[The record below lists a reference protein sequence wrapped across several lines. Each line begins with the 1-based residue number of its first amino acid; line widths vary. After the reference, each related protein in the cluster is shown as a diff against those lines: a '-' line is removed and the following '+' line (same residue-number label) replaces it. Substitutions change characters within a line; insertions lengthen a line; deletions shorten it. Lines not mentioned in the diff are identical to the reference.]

1 MWNYTD
7 KVMGYFLHPRN
18 VGEIA
23 DADGVGEVG
32 NIVCGDAMKL
42 YVKMSPDGRTIAD
55 VKFQTF
61 GCASAIAS
69 ASALTEMLKGKTLE
83 EARRLTNQDIA
94 DYLGELPE
102 EKMHCSVMGSEAFD
116 AALKDLKA
124 KHPEWEV
131 PVPEEVEE
139 GAERIVC
146 HCFSVTEGEIRKV
159 IRENHLTTV
168 EQVTHFTKAG
178 GGCGGCRDDI
188 QAILD
193 GDDSGAFDE
202 KAALLDARLL
212 AKNGDL
218 NALLSFFAGLD
229 ILDSRWRERLSSP
242 APDAWQE
249 SHRALSRYLVR
260 RFWLQTA
267 SDGDLYARVKLIV
280 TSVLVIRALG
290 KDAAFRYAREVF
302 SDPENLEALLTAAYS
317 EPAMTDERLLAL
329 LQGGMEGL

>member
-7 KVMGYFLHPRN
+7 KVMDYFLHPRN

-193 GDDSGAFDE
+193 DMNGQQALAEETTAPAPLNLTNLQRIALIQSVMDTVIRPGLKADGGDVELIDIDGNDVKVRLKGKCAGCG
-202 KAALLDARLL
+202 AALQTLKHWVE
-212 AKNGDL
+212 AKL
-218 NALLSFFAGLD
+218 
-229 ILDSRWRERLSSP
+229 REKVSGGINVI
-242 APDAWQE
+242 E
-249 SHRALSRYLVR
+249 
-260 RFWLQTA
+260 
-267 SDGDLYARVKLIV
+267 VK
-280 TSVLVIRALG
+280 
-290 KDAAFRYAREVF
+290 
-302 SDPENLEALLTAAYS
+302 
-317 EPAMTDERLLAL
+317 
-329 LQGGMEGL
+329 

>member
-7 KVMGYFLHPRN
+7 KVMDYFLHPRN

-193 GDDSGAFDE
+193 DMNGQQARAEETTAPAPLNLTNLQRIALIQSVMDTVIRPGLKADGGDVELIDIDGNDVKVRLKGKCAGCG
-202 KAALLDARLL
+202 AALQTLKHWVE
-212 AKNGDL
+212 AKL
-218 NALLSFFAGLD
+218 
-229 ILDSRWRERLSSP
+229 REKVSGGINVI
-242 APDAWQE
+242 E
-249 SHRALSRYLVR
+249 
-260 RFWLQTA
+260 
-267 SDGDLYARVKLIV
+267 VK
-280 TSVLVIRALG
+280 
-290 KDAAFRYAREVF
+290 
-302 SDPENLEALLTAAYS
+302 
-317 EPAMTDERLLAL
+317 
-329 LQGGMEGL
+329 

>member
-7 KVMGYFLHPRN
+7 KVMDYFLHPRN

-69 ASALTEMLKGKTLE
+69 ASALTEMVKGKTLE

-193 GDDSGAFDE
+193 DMNGQQARAEETTAPAPSNLTNLQRIALIQSVMDTVIRPGLKADGGDVELIDIDGNDVKVRLKGKCAGCG
-202 KAALLDARLL
+202 AALQTLKHWVE
-212 AKNGDL
+212 AKL
-218 NALLSFFAGLD
+218 
-229 ILDSRWRERLSSP
+229 REKVSGGINVI
-242 APDAWQE
+242 E
-249 SHRALSRYLVR
+249 
-260 RFWLQTA
+260 
-267 SDGDLYARVKLIV
+267 VK
-280 TSVLVIRALG
+280 
-290 KDAAFRYAREVF
+290 
-302 SDPENLEALLTAAYS
+302 
-317 EPAMTDERLLAL
+317 
-329 LQGGMEGL
+329 

>member
-7 KVMGYFLHPRN
+7 KVMDYFLHPRN

-193 GDDSGAFDE
+193 DMNGQQARAEETTAPAPSNLTNLQRIALIPSVMDTVIRPGLKADGGDVELIDIDGNDVKVRLKGKCAGCG
-202 KAALLDARLL
+202 AALQTLKHWVE
-212 AKNGDL
+212 AKL
-218 NALLSFFAGLD
+218 
-229 ILDSRWRERLSSP
+229 REKVSGGINVI
-242 APDAWQE
+242 E
-249 SHRALSRYLVR
+249 
-260 RFWLQTA
+260 
-267 SDGDLYARVKLIV
+267 VK
-280 TSVLVIRALG
+280 
-290 KDAAFRYAREVF
+290 
-302 SDPENLEALLTAAYS
+302 
-317 EPAMTDERLLAL
+317 
-329 LQGGMEGL
+329 

>member
-7 KVMGYFLHPRN
+7 KVMDYFLHPRN

-124 KHPEWEV
+124 RHPEWDV
-131 PVPEEVEE
+131 PVPEEAEE

-178 GGCGGCRDDI
+178 GGCGGCRDEI

-193 GDDSGAFDE
+193 DMNGQRAHEETTAPVPSNLTNLQRIALIQTVMDTVIRPGLKADGGDVELIDIDGNDVKVRLKGKCAGCG
-202 KAALLDARLL
+202 AALQTLKHWVE
-212 AKNGDL
+212 AKL
-218 NALLSFFAGLD
+218 
-229 ILDSRWRERLSSP
+229 REKVSGGINVI
-242 APDAWQE
+242 E
-249 SHRALSRYLVR
+249 
-260 RFWLQTA
+260 
-267 SDGDLYARVKLIV
+267 VK
-280 TSVLVIRALG
+280 
-290 KDAAFRYAREVF
+290 
-302 SDPENLEALLTAAYS
+302 
-317 EPAMTDERLLAL
+317 
-329 LQGGMEGL
+329 

>member
-7 KVMGYFLHPRN
+7 KVMDYFLHPRN

-178 GGCGGCRDDI
+178 GGCGGCRDDL

-193 GDDSGAFDE
+193 DMNGQQARAEETTAPAPLNLTNLQRIALIQSVMDTVIRPGLKADGGDVELIDIDGNDVKVRLKGKCAGCG
-202 KAALLDARLL
+202 AALQTLKHWVE
-212 AKNGDL
+212 AKL
-218 NALLSFFAGLD
+218 
-229 ILDSRWRERLSSP
+229 REKVSGGINVI
-242 APDAWQE
+242 E
-249 SHRALSRYLVR
+249 
-260 RFWLQTA
+260 
-267 SDGDLYARVKLIV
+267 VK
-280 TSVLVIRALG
+280 
-290 KDAAFRYAREVF
+290 
-302 SDPENLEALLTAAYS
+302 
-317 EPAMTDERLLAL
+317 
-329 LQGGMEGL
+329 

>member
-7 KVMGYFLHPRN
+7 KVMDYFLHPRN

-193 GDDSGAFDE
+193 DMNGQQARAEETTAPAPSNLTNLQRIALIQSVMDTVIRPGLKADGGDVELIDIDGNDVKVRLKGKCAGCG
-202 KAALLDARLL
+202 AALQTLKHWVE
-212 AKNGDL
+212 AKL
-218 NALLSFFAGLD
+218 
-229 ILDSRWRERLSSP
+229 REKVSGGINVI
-242 APDAWQE
+242 E
-249 SHRALSRYLVR
+249 
-260 RFWLQTA
+260 
-267 SDGDLYARVKLIV
+267 VK
-280 TSVLVIRALG
+280 
-290 KDAAFRYAREVF
+290 
-302 SDPENLEALLTAAYS
+302 
-317 EPAMTDERLLAL
+317 
-329 LQGGMEGL
+329 

>member
-7 KVMGYFLHPRN
+7 KVMDYFLHPRN

-139 GAERIVC
+139 GPERIVC
-146 HCFSVTEGEIRKV
+146 HCCSVTEGEIRKV

-193 GDDSGAFDE
+193 DMNGQQARAEETTAPAPSNLTNLQRIALIQSVMDTVIRPGLKADGGDVELIDIDGNDVKVRLKGKCAGCG
-202 KAALLDARLL
+202 AALQTLKHWVE
-212 AKNGDL
+212 AKL
-218 NALLSFFAGLD
+218 
-229 ILDSRWRERLSSP
+229 REKVSGGINVI
-242 APDAWQE
+242 E
-249 SHRALSRYLVR
+249 
-260 RFWLQTA
+260 
-267 SDGDLYARVKLIV
+267 VK
-280 TSVLVIRALG
+280 
-290 KDAAFRYAREVF
+290 
-302 SDPENLEALLTAAYS
+302 
-317 EPAMTDERLLAL
+317 
-329 LQGGMEGL
+329 

>member
-7 KVMGYFLHPRN
+7 KVMDYFLHPRN

-124 KHPEWEV
+124 KHPEWDV

-178 GGCGGCRDDI
+178 GGCGGCRDEI

-193 GDDSGAFDE
+193 DMNGQKAHEEETTAPAPANLTNLQRIALIQTVMDTVIRPGLKADGGDVELIDIDGNDVKVRLKGRCAGCG
-202 KAALLDARLL
+202 AALQTLKHWVE
-212 AKNGDL
+212 AKL
-218 NALLSFFAGLD
+218 
-229 ILDSRWRERLSSP
+229 REKVSGGINVI
-242 APDAWQE
+242 E
-249 SHRALSRYLVR
+249 
-260 RFWLQTA
+260 
-267 SDGDLYARVKLIV
+267 VK
-280 TSVLVIRALG
+280 
-290 KDAAFRYAREVF
+290 
-302 SDPENLEALLTAAYS
+302 
-317 EPAMTDERLLAL
+317 
-329 LQGGMEGL
+329 

>member
-7 KVMGYFLHPRN
+7 KVMDYFLHPRN

-178 GGCGGCRDDI
+178 GGCGACRDDI

-193 GDDSGAFDE
+193 DMNGQQARAEETTAPAPSNLTNLQRIALIQSVMDTVIRPGLKADGGDVELIDIDGNDVKVRLKGKCAGCG
-202 KAALLDARLL
+202 AALQTLKHWVE
-212 AKNGDL
+212 AKL
-218 NALLSFFAGLD
+218 
-229 ILDSRWRERLSSP
+229 REKVSGGINVI
-242 APDAWQE
+242 E
-249 SHRALSRYLVR
+249 
-260 RFWLQTA
+260 
-267 SDGDLYARVKLIV
+267 VK
-280 TSVLVIRALG
+280 
-290 KDAAFRYAREVF
+290 
-302 SDPENLEALLTAAYS
+302 
-317 EPAMTDERLLAL
+317 
-329 LQGGMEGL
+329 

>member
-7 KVMGYFLHPRN
+7 KVMDYFLHPRN

-178 GGCGGCRDDI
+178 GGCGGCREDI

-193 GDDSGAFDE
+193 DMNGQQARAEETTAPAPSNLTNLQRIALIQSVMDTVIRPGLKADGGDVELIDIDGNDVKVRLKGKCAGCG
-202 KAALLDARLL
+202 AALQTLKHWVE
-212 AKNGDL
+212 AKL
-218 NALLSFFAGLD
+218 
-229 ILDSRWRERLSSP
+229 REKVSGGINVI
-242 APDAWQE
+242 E
-249 SHRALSRYLVR
+249 
-260 RFWLQTA
+260 
-267 SDGDLYARVKLIV
+267 VK
-280 TSVLVIRALG
+280 
-290 KDAAFRYAREVF
+290 
-302 SDPENLEALLTAAYS
+302 
-317 EPAMTDERLLAL
+317 
-329 LQGGMEGL
+329 

>member
-1 MWNYTD
+1 MLIPGYYSRFRCLADRCPDNCCHGWAVPVDASSAARYRGLSGPQWEGLRRNLREEDGQILLQNHGGRCPMQESTGLCRIQAALGEEALCRTCRDYPRLRHEYPGFTEGDLDLGCPEAARLILISPEPPAQPETD
-7 KVMGYFLHPRN
+7 DPVLALLISSRIK
-18 VGEIA
+18 A
-23 DADGVGEVG
+23 DQILTAYPL
-32 NIVCGDAMKL
+32 GDAL
-42 YVKMSPDGRTIAD
+42 CVLLFY
-55 VKFQTF
+55 
-61 GCASAIAS
+61 GC
-69 ASALTEMLKGKTLE
+69 
-83 EARRLTNQDIA
+83 
-94 DYLGELPE
+94 
-102 EKMHCSVMGSEAFD
+102 
-116 AALKDLKA
+116 
-124 KHPEWEV
+124 
-131 PVPEEVEE
+131 
-139 GAERIVC
+139 
-146 HCFSVTEGEIRKV
+146 
-159 IRENHLTTV
+159 HL
-168 EQVTHFTKAG
+168 
-178 GGCGGCRDDI
+178 

-193 GDDSGAFDE
+193 GDDPGAFDE

-212 AKNGDL
+212 AKNGNL

-280 TSVLVIRALG
+280 VSTLVIRALG

>member
-7 KVMGYFLHPRN
+7 KVMDYFLHPRN

-124 KHPEWEV
+124 KHPEWDV
-131 PVPEEVEE
+131 PIPEEAEE

-178 GGCGGCRDDI
+178 GGCGGCRDEI

-193 GDDSGAFDE
+193 DMNGQKAHEEETTAPAPANLTNLQRIALIQTVMDTVIRPGLKADGGDVELIDIDGNDVKVRLKGKCAGCG
-202 KAALLDARLL
+202 AALQTLKHWVE
-212 AKNGDL
+212 AKL
-218 NALLSFFAGLD
+218 
-229 ILDSRWRERLSSP
+229 REKVSGGINVI
-242 APDAWQE
+242 E
-249 SHRALSRYLVR
+249 
-260 RFWLQTA
+260 
-267 SDGDLYARVKLIV
+267 VK
-280 TSVLVIRALG
+280 
-290 KDAAFRYAREVF
+290 
-302 SDPENLEALLTAAYS
+302 
-317 EPAMTDERLLAL
+317 
-329 LQGGMEGL
+329 

>member
-7 KVMGYFLHPRN
+7 KVMDYFLHPRN

-124 KHPEWEV
+124 KHPEWDV

-178 GGCGGCRDDI
+178 GGCGGCRDEI

-193 GDDSGAFDE
+193 DMNGQKAHDEETTAPAPSNLTNLQRIALIQTVMDTVIRPGLKADGGDVELIDIDGNDVKVRLKGKCAGCG
-202 KAALLDARLL
+202 AALQTLKHWVE
-212 AKNGDL
+212 AKL
-218 NALLSFFAGLD
+218 
-229 ILDSRWRERLSSP
+229 REKVSGGINVI
-242 APDAWQE
+242 E
-249 SHRALSRYLVR
+249 
-260 RFWLQTA
+260 
-267 SDGDLYARVKLIV
+267 VK
-280 TSVLVIRALG
+280 
-290 KDAAFRYAREVF
+290 
-302 SDPENLEALLTAAYS
+302 
-317 EPAMTDERLLAL
+317 
-329 LQGGMEGL
+329 

>member
-7 KVMGYFLHPRN
+7 KVMDYFLHPRN

-159 IRENHLTTV
+159 IREKHLTTV

-193 GDDSGAFDE
+193 DMNGQQARAEETTAPAPSNLTNLQRIALIQSVMDTVIRPGLKADGGDVELIDIDGNDVKVRLKGKCAGCG
-202 KAALLDARLL
+202 AALQTLKHWVE
-212 AKNGDL
+212 AKL
-218 NALLSFFAGLD
+218 
-229 ILDSRWRERLSSP
+229 REKVSGGINVI
-242 APDAWQE
+242 E
-249 SHRALSRYLVR
+249 
-260 RFWLQTA
+260 
-267 SDGDLYARVKLIV
+267 VK
-280 TSVLVIRALG
+280 
-290 KDAAFRYAREVF
+290 
-302 SDPENLEALLTAAYS
+302 
-317 EPAMTDERLLAL
+317 
-329 LQGGMEGL
+329 

>member
-7 KVMGYFLHPRN
+7 KVMDYFLHPRN

-69 ASALTEMLKGKTLE
+69 ASALTEKLKGKTLE

-193 GDDSGAFDE
+193 DMNGQQARAEETTAPAPSNLTNLQRIALIQSVMDTVIRPGLKADGGDVELIDIDGNDVKVRLKGKCAGCG
-202 KAALLDARLL
+202 AALQTLKHWVE
-212 AKNGDL
+212 AKL
-218 NALLSFFAGLD
+218 
-229 ILDSRWRERLSSP
+229 REKVSGGINVI
-242 APDAWQE
+242 E
-249 SHRALSRYLVR
+249 
-260 RFWLQTA
+260 
-267 SDGDLYARVKLIV
+267 VK
-280 TSVLVIRALG
+280 
-290 KDAAFRYAREVF
+290 
-302 SDPENLEALLTAAYS
+302 
-317 EPAMTDERLLAL
+317 
-329 LQGGMEGL
+329 

>member
-7 KVMGYFLHPRN
+7 KVMDYFLHPRN

-94 DYLGELPE
+94 VYLGELPE

-193 GDDSGAFDE
+193 DMNGQQARAEETTAPAPSNLTNLQRIALIQSVMDTVIRPGLKADGGDVELIDIDGNDVKVRLKGKCAGCG
-202 KAALLDARLL
+202 AALQTLKHWVE
-212 AKNGDL
+212 AKL
-218 NALLSFFAGLD
+218 
-229 ILDSRWRERLSSP
+229 REKVSGGINVI
-242 APDAWQE
+242 E
-249 SHRALSRYLVR
+249 
-260 RFWLQTA
+260 
-267 SDGDLYARVKLIV
+267 VK
-280 TSVLVIRALG
+280 
-290 KDAAFRYAREVF
+290 
-302 SDPENLEALLTAAYS
+302 
-317 EPAMTDERLLAL
+317 
-329 LQGGMEGL
+329 

>member
-7 KVMGYFLHPRN
+7 KVMDYFLHPRN

-61 GCASAIAS
+61 ACASAIAS

-193 GDDSGAFDE
+193 DMNGQQARAEETTAPAPSNLTNLQRIALIQSVMDTVIRPGLKADGGDVELIDIDGNDVKVRLKGKCAGCG
-202 KAALLDARLL
+202 AALQTLKHWVE
-212 AKNGDL
+212 AKL
-218 NALLSFFAGLD
+218 
-229 ILDSRWRERLSSP
+229 REKVSGGINVI
-242 APDAWQE
+242 E
-249 SHRALSRYLVR
+249 
-260 RFWLQTA
+260 
-267 SDGDLYARVKLIV
+267 VK
-280 TSVLVIRALG
+280 
-290 KDAAFRYAREVF
+290 
-302 SDPENLEALLTAAYS
+302 
-317 EPAMTDERLLAL
+317 
-329 LQGGMEGL
+329 

>member
-7 KVMGYFLHPRN
+7 KVMDYFLHPRN

-193 GDDSGAFDE
+193 DMNGQQARAEETTAPAPSNLTNLQRIALIQSVMDTVIRPGLKADGGDVELIDIDGNDVKVRLKGKCAGCG
-202 KAALLDARLL
+202 AALQTLKHWVE
-212 AKNGDL
+212 AKL
-218 NALLSFFAGLD
+218 
-229 ILDSRWRERLSSP
+229 REKVSGRINVI
-242 APDAWQE
+242 E
-249 SHRALSRYLVR
+249 
-260 RFWLQTA
+260 
-267 SDGDLYARVKLIV
+267 VK
-280 TSVLVIRALG
+280 
-290 KDAAFRYAREVF
+290 
-302 SDPENLEALLTAAYS
+302 
-317 EPAMTDERLLAL
+317 
-329 LQGGMEGL
+329 

>member
-7 KVMGYFLHPRN
+7 KVMDYFLHPRN

-193 GDDSGAFDE
+193 DMNGQQARAEETTAPAPSNLTNLQRIALIQSVMDTVIRPGLKADGGDVELIDIDGNDVKVRLKGKCAGCG
-202 KAALLDARLL
+202 AALQTLKHGVE
-212 AKNGDL
+212 AKL
-218 NALLSFFAGLD
+218 
-229 ILDSRWRERLSSP
+229 REKVSGGINVI
-242 APDAWQE
+242 E
-249 SHRALSRYLVR
+249 
-260 RFWLQTA
+260 
-267 SDGDLYARVKLIV
+267 VK
-280 TSVLVIRALG
+280 
-290 KDAAFRYAREVF
+290 
-302 SDPENLEALLTAAYS
+302 
-317 EPAMTDERLLAL
+317 
-329 LQGGMEGL
+329 

>member
-7 KVMGYFLHPRN
+7 KVMDYFLHPRN

-193 GDDSGAFDE
+193 DMNGQQARAEETTAPSPSNLTNLQRIALIQSVMDTVIRPGLKADGGDVELIDIDGNDVKVRLKGKCAGCG
-202 KAALLDARLL
+202 AALQTLKHWVE
-212 AKNGDL
+212 AKL
-218 NALLSFFAGLD
+218 
-229 ILDSRWRERLSSP
+229 REKVSGGINVI
-242 APDAWQE
+242 E
-249 SHRALSRYLVR
+249 
-260 RFWLQTA
+260 
-267 SDGDLYARVKLIV
+267 VK
-280 TSVLVIRALG
+280 
-290 KDAAFRYAREVF
+290 
-302 SDPENLEALLTAAYS
+302 
-317 EPAMTDERLLAL
+317 
-329 LQGGMEGL
+329 

>member
-7 KVMGYFLHPRN
+7 KVMDYFLHPRN

-193 GDDSGAFDE
+193 DMNGQQARAEETTAPAPSNLTSLQRIALIQSVMDTVIRPGLKADGGDVELIDIDGNDVKVRLKGKCAGCG
-202 KAALLDARLL
+202 AALQTLKHWVE
-212 AKNGDL
+212 AKL
-218 NALLSFFAGLD
+218 
-229 ILDSRWRERLSSP
+229 REKVSGGINVI
-242 APDAWQE
+242 E
-249 SHRALSRYLVR
+249 
-260 RFWLQTA
+260 
-267 SDGDLYARVKLIV
+267 VK
-280 TSVLVIRALG
+280 
-290 KDAAFRYAREVF
+290 
-302 SDPENLEALLTAAYS
+302 
-317 EPAMTDERLLAL
+317 
-329 LQGGMEGL
+329 

>member
-7 KVMGYFLHPRN
+7 KVMDYFLHPRN

-124 KHPEWEV
+124 KHPEWDV

-178 GGCGGCRDDI
+178 GGCGGCRDEI

-193 GDDSGAFDE
+193 DMNGQKAHDEETTAPAPSNLTNLQRIALIQTVMDTVIRPGLKADGGDVELIDIDGNDVKVRLKGRCAGCG
-202 KAALLDARLL
+202 AALQTLKHWVE
-212 AKNGDL
+212 AKL
-218 NALLSFFAGLD
+218 
-229 ILDSRWRERLSSP
+229 REKVSGGINVI
-242 APDAWQE
+242 E
-249 SHRALSRYLVR
+249 
-260 RFWLQTA
+260 
-267 SDGDLYARVKLIV
+267 VK
-280 TSVLVIRALG
+280 
-290 KDAAFRYAREVF
+290 
-302 SDPENLEALLTAAYS
+302 
-317 EPAMTDERLLAL
+317 
-329 LQGGMEGL
+329 

>member
-7 KVMGYFLHPRN
+7 KVMDYFLHPRN

-131 PVPEEVEE
+131 PVPEEVED

-193 GDDSGAFDE
+193 DMNGQQARAEETTAPAPSNLTNLQRIALIQSVMDTVIRPGLKADGGDVELIDIDGNDVKVRLKGKCAGCG
-202 KAALLDARLL
+202 AALQTLKHWVE
-212 AKNGDL
+212 AKL
-218 NALLSFFAGLD
+218 
-229 ILDSRWRERLSSP
+229 REKVSGGINVI
-242 APDAWQE
+242 E
-249 SHRALSRYLVR
+249 
-260 RFWLQTA
+260 
-267 SDGDLYARVKLIV
+267 VK
-280 TSVLVIRALG
+280 
-290 KDAAFRYAREVF
+290 
-302 SDPENLEALLTAAYS
+302 
-317 EPAMTDERLLAL
+317 
-329 LQGGMEGL
+329 

>member
-7 KVMGYFLHPRN
+7 KVMDYFLHPRN

-139 GAERIVC
+139 GTERIVC

-193 GDDSGAFDE
+193 DMNGQQARAEETTAPAPSNLTNLQRIALIQSVMDTVIRPGLKADGGDVELIDIDGNDVKVRLKGKCAGCG
-202 KAALLDARLL
+202 AALQTLKHWVE
-212 AKNGDL
+212 AKL
-218 NALLSFFAGLD
+218 
-229 ILDSRWRERLSSP
+229 REKVSGGINVI
-242 APDAWQE
+242 E
-249 SHRALSRYLVR
+249 
-260 RFWLQTA
+260 
-267 SDGDLYARVKLIV
+267 VK
-280 TSVLVIRALG
+280 
-290 KDAAFRYAREVF
+290 
-302 SDPENLEALLTAAYS
+302 
-317 EPAMTDERLLAL
+317 
-329 LQGGMEGL
+329 

>member
-7 KVMGYFLHPRN
+7 KVMDYFLHPRN

-124 KHPEWEV
+124 KHPEWDV

-139 GAERIVC
+139 DAERIVC

-178 GGCGGCRDDI
+178 GGCGGCRDEI

-193 GDDSGAFDE
+193 DMNGQKAHEEETTAPAPSNLTNLQRIALIQTVMDTVIRPGLKADGGDVELIDIDGNDVKVRLKGKCAGCG
-202 KAALLDARLL
+202 AALQTLKHWVE
-212 AKNGDL
+212 AKL
-218 NALLSFFAGLD
+218 
-229 ILDSRWRERLSSP
+229 REKVSGGINVI
-242 APDAWQE
+242 E
-249 SHRALSRYLVR
+249 
-260 RFWLQTA
+260 
-267 SDGDLYARVKLIV
+267 VK
-280 TSVLVIRALG
+280 
-290 KDAAFRYAREVF
+290 
-302 SDPENLEALLTAAYS
+302 
-317 EPAMTDERLLAL
+317 
-329 LQGGMEGL
+329 